1 MPIVKGKVNGYNDCV
16 LGSRRNES
24 LSVSMQYIYILIEL
38 VLHETNETGQITPGA
53 LRTCHA
59 VSLVTAYTMT

>member
-24 LSVSMQYIYILIEL
+24 VSMQYILIKL
-38 VLHETNETGQITPGA
+38 VLHKTNETGQITPGA
-53 LRTCHA
+53 LKTCHA
-59 VSLVTAYTMT
+59 VSLLTAYRMT

>member
-24 LSVSMQYIYILIEL
+24 LSVSIQYILIEL

-59 VSLVTAYTMT
+59 VSLVTAYMMT

>member
-24 LSVSMQYIYILIEL
+24 LSVSMQYILIEL

-53 LRTCHA
+53 LKTCHA
-59 VSLVTAYTMT
+59 VSLLAVYMMT